1 MPPLMTDR
9 IRKSAILITGANGE
23 MGHGLIS
30 RLAAEG
36 THHLIAL
43 DVRPLDESLQRL
55 CSAVIIGDILEQRL
69 LERLQSEYEIH
80 CIYHLAALLST
91 RAEFT
96 PEAAHRVNVE
106 GTINLLKL
114 AIEQSRW
121 HGEVVTFMFPSSI
134 AVYGLP
140 NRAAREAAGKVNENE
155 WNFPTTMYGCNK
167 LYCEHLGRYYAFHYR
182 QLAAD
187 NTQRGGIDFRSI
199 RFPGLISALTVPSG
213 GTSDYAPEM
222 LHAAAQNQSYACFV
236 RAEVRIPFMAMPDA
250 ITALLKLQAA
260 PRENLQQA
268 VYNITSFNPSAGEI
282 RDLVRREFK
291 HANIT
296 FRPDDKRQAIVDS
309 WPEDVDD
316 SAARHDWGWAPEYD
330 QARAFEEYLIPG
342 IKQRYHV

>member
-1 MPPLMTDR
+1 MPDH
-9 IRKSAILITGANGE
+9 IRKPAILITGANGE
-23 MGHGLIS
+23 MGHGLIA

-36 THHLIAL
+36 KHDIIAL
-43 DVRPLDESLQRL
+43 DVRPLDENLQRY
-55 CSAVIIGDILEQRL
+55 CSATVTGDILESRL

-121 HGEVVTFMFPSSI
+121 HGEIVTFMFPSSI
-134 AVYGLP
+134 AAYGLP
-140 NRAAREAAGKVNENE
+140 NLAAKAQAGKIKETE
-155 WNFPTTMYGCNK
+155 WNYPTTMYGCNK
-167 LYCEHLGRYYAFHYR
+167 LYCEHLGRYYSAHYQ

-187 NTQRGGIDFRSI
+187 NVRKGGVDFRSI
-199 RFPGLISALTVPSG
+199 RFPGLISAATVPSG

-222 LHAAAQNQSYACFV
+222 LHAAAQKKSYVCFV
-236 RAEVRIPFMAMPDA
+236 REDVRIPFMAMPDA
-250 ITALLKLQAA
+250 ISALLKLQTA
-260 PRENLQQA
+260 PRGKLTQV
-268 VYNITSFNPSAGEI
+268 VYNIGSFNPSAGQI
-282 RDLVRREFK
+282 RDLTMRAFPAA
-291 HANIT
+291 HIT

-309 WPEDVDD
+309 WPADVDD
-316 SAARHDWGWAPEYD
+316 AAARRDWGWAPEYD

-342 IKQRYHV
+342 IRERYRK

>member
-1 MPPLMTDR
+1 MADH
-9 IRKSAILITGANGE
+9 IRKPGILITGANGE
-23 MGHGLIS
+23 MGHGLIT

-36 THHLIAL
+36 KHHIIAL

-55 CSAVIIGDILEQRL
+55 CNAVVIGDILEQRL

-80 CIYHLAALLST
+80 CVYHLAALLST

-121 HGEVVTFMFPSSI
+121 HGEPVKFMFPSSI

-140 NRAAREAAGKVNENE
+140 TLAEKQAAGKIKETA
-155 WNFPTTMYGCNK
+155 WNYPTTMYGCNK
-167 LYCEHLGRYYAFHYR
+167 LYCEHLGRYYASHYQ

-187 NTQRGGIDFRSI
+187 KVQKGGVDFRSI
-199 RFPGLISALTVPSG
+199 RFPGLISAATVPSG

-222 LHAAAQNQSYACFV
+222 LHAAAQNKSYACFV
-236 RAEVRIPFMAMPDA
+236 RADARIPFMVMPDA
-250 ITALLKLQAA
+250 INALLKLTAA
-260 PRENLQQA
+260 RREQLTQA
-268 VYNITSFNPSAGEI
+268 VYNIGSFSPTAGEI
-282 RDLVRREFK
+282 RELTRRAFP
-291 HANIT
+291 HADIT

-309 WPEDVDD
+309 WPADVDD
-316 SAARHDWGWAPEYD
+316 AAARRDWGWAPEYD
-330 QARAFEEYLIPG
+330 QARAFEEHLIPG
-342 IKQRYHV
+342 IKERYRA